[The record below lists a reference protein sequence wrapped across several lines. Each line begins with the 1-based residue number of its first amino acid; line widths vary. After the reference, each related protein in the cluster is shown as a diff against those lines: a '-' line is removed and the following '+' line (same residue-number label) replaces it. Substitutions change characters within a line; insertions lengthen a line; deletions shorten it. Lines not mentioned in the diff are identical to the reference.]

1 MPKTQADSK
10 KTFNE
15 KLLVIPDEVGRAI
28 VESGA
33 VLACRLLGTDAFV
46 RFCSKR
52 GLKINRER
60 LIRLERLGLFAPV
73 FRVLTPTDVETLF
86 DIPIRKGN
94 NWFEKGWAYDTTSIP
109 QQHNVPDHT
118 DRTQEGFYSVFQ
130 IDYLHVVL
138 TELTCQVQLDGFL
151 DMEDGNPID
160 WQKKGIRWM
169 EDTEQSASSL
179 RDHEFRRAIA
189 LLCQHISNRYYPQ
202 TQGDMRTR
210 RTSRGHS
217 SDRWVSVNALK
228 WEWETEVYRWDPK
241 KTEKLYGLTPEK
253 LRHAYETLALA
264 QAHCDPI
271 EHWYQLTQ
279 FISLRERERLKDDAL
294 RAETLRA
301 GAHMLRL
308 LHQDLYGEELPHPN
322 EVTGTIIN
330 HIPEL
335 EVRRDVR
342 RYLEFVTNHFNIN
355 PQPRLSLIVEG
366 ESEEAAIRQIF
377 EEYYGIHPGIIGV
390 EIIVLGGVD
399 VATGNKED
407 RFRAILRLIDYLHH
421 HQTFTFLVLDK
432 ENYATKLK
440 EEAEKAK
447 SIHSD
452 RRYVTRPE
460 YIRIW
465 KDSFEFDNFSCTEIA
480 NALNELAQGYATFT
494 NKEVSGVKK
503 QNNPGSELKKLYH
516 KKTDYDLNKIKLSKI
531 LVRNMM
537 SPNTKR
543 KIESRPIIKTLNRI
557 EILAA
562 RNHLPTTHGL
572 WEINQASKYLGKKR
586 KPQIRK
592 NGKTKLP

>member
-1 MPKTQADSK
+1 MTS
-10 KTFNE
+10 NE
-15 KLLVIPDEVGRAI
+15 KLLTIPDNAGRAI
-28 VESGA
+28 VESGS

-52 GLKINRER
+52 GLKVNRER

-73 FRVLTPTDVETLF
+73 FRVLTPNDEAALF
-86 DIPIRKGN
+86 EIPLREGN
-94 NWFEKGWAYDTTSIP
+94 NWFKKGWAYDTTRVP
-109 QQHNVPDHT
+109 QNHVVPAYS
-118 DRTQEGFYSVFQ
+118 DRYQEGYYSIFQ
-130 IDYLHVVL
+130 VVHLQFVL
-138 TELTCQVQLDGFL
+138 TVMIPPDQLDDFL
-151 DMEDGNPID
+151 DRKDDNSID
-160 WQKKGIRWM
+160 WQIYGMNWIKHA
-169 EDTEQSASSL
+169 EQVASRL
-179 RDHEFRRAIA
+179 RDHEFRRVIA

-202 TQGDMRTR
+202 TQSDMRTR
-210 RTSRGHS
+210 RTSSGHS
-217 SDRWVSVNALK
+217 SDRWVGVNALK
-228 WEWETEVYRWDPK
+228 WDWETEACRWDPK

-253 LRHAYETLALA
+253 LRHAYETLASA

-301 GAHMLRL
+301 GAHLLRL

-503 QNNPGSELKKLYH
+503 QNNPGSELKKLYN

-543 KIESRPIIKTLNRI
+543 KIESRPIIKTLNRV
-557 EILAA
+557 EILSA

-592 NGKTKLP
+592 NGKTKLS

>member
-1 MPKTQADSK
+1 
-10 KTFNE
+10 
-15 KLLVIPDEVGRAI
+15 
-28 VESGA
+28 
-33 VLACRLLGTDAFV
+33 
-46 RFCSKR
+46 
-52 GLKINRER
+52 
-60 LIRLERLGLFAPV
+60 
-73 FRVLTPTDVETLF
+73 
-86 DIPIRKGN
+86 
-94 NWFEKGWAYDTTSIP
+94 
-109 QQHNVPDHT
+109 
-118 DRTQEGFYSVFQ
+118 
-130 IDYLHVVL
+130 
-138 TELTCQVQLDGFL
+138 
-151 DMEDGNPID
+151 MEY
-160 WQKKGIRWM
+160 
-169 EDTEQSASSL
+169 TEQSASSL

-253 LRHAYETLALA
+253 LRHAYETLAIT

-271 EHWYQLTQ
+271 AHWYQLTQ

-494 NKEVSGVKK
+494 NKEMSGVKK
-503 QNNPGSELKKLYH
+503 QNNPGSELKKLYN

-543 KIESRPIIKTLNRI
+543 KIESRPIIKTLNRV
-557 EILAA
+557 EILSA

-592 NGKTKLP
+592 NGKTKLS